1 MWWYLKDNSILII
14 INYGIRKLKIMECPF
29 CGEEMKNGFVRSGG
43 ATHPAPAYMCDTCKK
58 VILDTYVTDE

>member
-1 MWWYLKDNSILII
+1 
-14 INYGIRKLKIMECPF
+14 MECPF

-58 VILDTYVTDE
+58 VIENEY